1 MRSLV
6 QLQPDPPTIG
16 AIAQLGERL
25 PCTQEVRSSILL
37 GSTTSLLEKELKA
50 LEERE
55 FLLLSEDRMPKG
67 CSLKIW
73 EVVFDLMLMS
83 SIQVDQQ
90 LA

>member
-1 MRSLV
+1 MGLGG
-6 QLQPDPPTIG
+6 LEPPTSPLSG

-37 GSTTSLLEKELKA
+37 SSTNSIRLLT
-50 LEERE
+50 R
-55 FLLLSEDRMPKG
+55 FYRIGNNITDS
-67 CSLKIW
+67 SLKIW

>member
-1 MRSLV
+1 
-6 QLQPDPPTIG
+6 
-16 AIAQLGERL
+16 
-25 PCTQEVRSSILL
+25 
-37 GSTTSLLEKELKA
+37 
-50 LEERE
+50 
-55 FLLLSEDRMPKG
+55 MPKG